1 MEVVHIDFRHV
12 PLLQDSVCCI
22 GYFDGLHLGHQALI
36 EKAVSIAKQKNI
48 QSGLITFDPDPWV
61 VFKPDA
67 NLDHLTSMQDRIRL
81 ASQMQID
88 VFYIM
93 HFTKEF
99 ASLEPEQFHEVLHTM
114 QVQSLVCGFDYHYG
128 KKNSGNIETLKRQ
141 NYFEVSVIDSVNS
154 KSLKISSTRIENLIR
169 SGNIEEANELL
180 DTYYSMAGIVGQGFQ
195 RGRKLLGIPTANL
208 DLQEAY
214 VVPAVGVYTGYML
227 YEGILYPAM
236 INVGKNPTFENVNM
250 TIEAHVLDFSKM
262 IYGADVRF
270 FFVSKI
276 RDEMKFNSLQGLR
289 NQLLLDIETTRLEL
303 KERDFHFLKIK
314 KHYAFV

>member
-1 MEVVHIDFRHV
+1 MEVVHIDFRHI
-12 PLLQDSVCCI
+12 PSLKQSACCI

-36 EKAVSIAKQKNI
+36 EKAVSIAKQRNI

-99 ASLEPEQFHEVLHTM
+99 ASLEPEQFHEVLHAM

-128 KKNSGNIETLKRQ
+128 KKNSGNTTTLKRQ
-141 NYFEVSVIDSVNS
+141 SYFEVSVIDSVNS

-169 SGNIEEANELL
+169 CGNIEEANELL

-208 DLQEAY
+208 DLQESY

-227 YEGILYPAM
+227 HEGMLYPAM

-250 TIEAHVLDFSKM
+250 TIEAHVLDFSQM
-262 IYGADVRF
+262 IYGEDVRF

-276 RDEMKFNSLQGLR
+276 RDEMKFDSLQALR
-289 NQLLLDIETTRLEL
+289 NQLLADIETTRMEL
-303 KERDFHFLKIK
+303 KEHDLHFLKIK